1 MYKESRSQEL
11 LQRFDQLCETFAGDI
26 TDLERAIGV
35 YFVGRRIGWKILYI
49 IHDKKT
55 LRKYENILGIEFKK
69 EFTEFEDQGKRSNIY
84 RVLKTVSNF
93 WKAVSGAVSIDRT
106 PTIGKQRS

>member
-1 MYKESRSQEL
+1 LYKAERTQEL
-11 LQRFDQLCETFAGDI
+11 LERFDKRCETYSGDI

-35 YFVGRRIGWKILYI
+35 YFVGRRIGWKVLYI

-55 LRKYENILGIEFKK
+55 LRKYEDILKIEFKK

-93 WKAVSGAVSIDRT
+93 WKAVSGAISIDRS
-106 PTIGKQRS
+106 PTIGSQRN